1 MNVRRKTEDGRREVA
16 DAPLPE
22 KKAGV
27 AEAILLPTLTAVALV
42 TLWHFAVRISHSDV
56 FPSPLAVLRGIGEL
70 ARKGVLLSYVRD
82 SLLRVAV
89 GYSFALVLGIPV
101 GIALGWFSAAAR
113 AINPVIQFLRPIS
126 PLAWI
131 PVAIVLFGV
140 SNSAAI
146 FLIFLASFFPIVVA
160 TMNGVRSVPAMYLQA
175 GRNFGLSA
183 PALFSRVIFP
193 AALPRVLT
201 GLRVS
206 LGVAWLVVVAAEMI
220 AVNSGLGYL
229 VIDSRN
235 AGKRYDLVVAAMLL
249 IGVIGLVLNTLVR
262 QVERLRA
269 VRWGFNVP

>member
-1 MNVRRKTEDGRREVA
+1 MSTLPEVD
-16 DAPLPE
+16 DAPPPEARSRLLETIGLP
-22 KKAGV
+22 
-27 AEAILLPTLTAVALV
+27 LV
-42 TLWHFAVRISHSDV
+42 TAALLVALWHFAVVLSRTDV
-56 FPSPLAVLRGIGEL
+56 FPSPLAVVRGFGEL
-70 ARKGVLLSYVRD
+70 VRKGLLGVYVRD
-82 SLLRVAV
+82 SLVRVAA
-89 GYSFALVLGIPV
+89 GYSLALVLGIPT
-101 GIALGWFSAAAR
+101 GIALGWYGAAAR
-113 AINPVIQFLRPIS
+113 ALNPVIQLLRPIS

-160 TMNGVRSVPAMYLQA
+160 TMNGVRNVPFMYLAA

-193 AALPRVLT
+193 AALPRVLS
-201 GLRVS
+201 GLRVA

-235 AGKRYDLVVAAMLL
+235 AGKRYDLVIAAMLL
-249 IGVIGLVLNTLVR
+249 IGLIGLALNTLVR

-269 VRWGFNVP
+269 VRWGFNAP